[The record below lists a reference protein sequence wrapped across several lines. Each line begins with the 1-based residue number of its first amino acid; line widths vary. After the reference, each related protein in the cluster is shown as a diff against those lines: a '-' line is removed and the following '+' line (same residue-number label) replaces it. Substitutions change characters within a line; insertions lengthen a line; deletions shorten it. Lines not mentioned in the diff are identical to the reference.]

1 MKYENTLKKL
11 ESNDITIE
19 ETYDLLFKKSIKRI
33 KPGKRANFI
42 KMRLIVPEEGK
53 GINRLFKVLF
63 LIPFPMFLATLGL
76 RIGGRFIKDDDIDL
90 SMLIR
95 FIKYSRG
102 TSVQIDSKDAQIDIK
117 II

>member
-11 ESNDITIE
+11 EENELTVQ
-19 ETYDLLFKKSIKRI
+19 ETYDLLFNANVKKV

-42 KMRLIVPEEGK
+42 KLRLNVPEEGK
-53 GINRLFKVLF
+53 GINRLLKIIF

-76 RIGGRFIKDDDIDL
+76 RIGRRFIKDDSIDL
-90 SMLIR
+90 KTLIR